1 MTLRVL
7 YVDDEE
13 DIREVAAMSLE
24 LDPELEVRTCAGG
37 EQALAAVSAEPVDV
51 ILLDVMMPRMD
62 GPATLLNLRANA
74 RTRDIPVIFITAR
87 TQAADVKRLIGL
99 GAIGHIAKPFDPL
112 ALAGQVRAILEG
124 HCGV

>member
-24 LDPELEVRTCAGG
+24 LDPELRVETCASG
-37 EQALAAVSAEPVDV
+37 EQALSAAAAAPPDV

-62 GPATLLNLRANA
+62 GPATLARLQADS
-74 RTRDIPVIFITAR
+74 RTREVPVIFITAR
-87 TQAADVKRLIGL
+87 TQAADVRRLLGL

-112 ALAGQVRAILEG
+112 ALAGQVRSLLEDPPA
-124 HCGV
+124 